1 MKITVENAITVAEG
15 LRQQGLVSNHDFL
28 RLQKY
33 VNNELTRICNLALT
47 NTKVATRQLMR
58 LNKILK
64 TLVWDG
70 VKQSQR
76 RELQTEF
83 TPYGEPV
90 IKYKG

>member
-1 MKITVENAITVAEG
+1 MEITVENAITVAEG

-33 VNNELTRICNLALT
+33 VNNELTRVSNMALT
-47 NTKVATRQLMR
+47 NAKFATRQLMQV
-58 LNKILK
+58 NKILK
-64 TLVWDG
+64 VMVWDC
-70 VKQSQR
+70 VKQTQR